1 MRLEARLYEAN
12 LLQRQRSI
20 DVFAM
25 QAKWRAV
32 PAGDDDEHLY
42 GRPVAFYQQLQQLN
56 LEREWSQVRVPV
68 LAMHSE
74 YDWIMSRDDHER
86 IVALVNG
93 NIPWRRQV
101 CRTARDRA
109 HVRALREYV
118 ARLSS
123 MTPG

>member
-42 GRPVAFYQQLQQLN
+42 GRPVAFYQQLQELN

-74 YDWIMSRDDHER
+74 YDWIIAATTTNGSSRWSTVTFLGGARFVELPATGHTFEHYE
-86 IVALVNG
+86 NT
-93 NIPWRRQV
+93 WRDYPQ
-101 CRTARDRA
+101 
-109 HVRALREYV
+109 
-118 ARLSS
+118 
-123 MTPG
+123 